1 VKWFSPREAA
11 KRPLPEFLHVPW
23 NVGDV
28 GVMIL
33 AWFGIQIGV
42 VLLLKILAPSVPGVD
57 DFLRGVSS
65 GSNIMG
71 VFVLDLV
78 DAAAGLGVV
87 ALYLRK
93 YRTGFKTLGWR
104 RTDLGRAVLYLV
116 IVLIFFVFASAAVL
130 TLVSLLLPGF
140 NADQAQNNDFI
151 GAAAG
156 HQSLALIALV
166 LLPPV
171 LEETI
176 FRGFMFPAMAKKW
189 GVIPG
194 ALVSSAVFGIAHFQ
208 ANISIYTFLL
218 GLLLCFMYVRLKS
231 IFPGMALHM
240 LNNYLA
246 FLALTGK

>member
-1 VKWFSPREAA
+1 MKWLAPREAA

-23 NVGDV
+23 NIGDV

-33 AWFGIQIGV
+33 LWFGIQIGV
-42 VLLLKILAPSVPGVD
+42 ILMLKVLAPSVPGIES
-57 DFLRGVSS
+57 FLIGVTN
-65 GSNIMG
+65 GTNIMG
-71 VFVLDLV
+71 VFALDLL

-93 YRTGFKTLGWR
+93 YRTGFKSLGWR
-104 RTDLGRAVLYLV
+104 PVNIGRAILYLV
-116 IVLIFFVFASAAVL
+116 GVLLFFIFASAAVL
-130 TLVSLLLPGF
+130 ALVSWLVPGF

-231 IFPGMALHM
+231 IVPGVLLHM

-246 FLALTGK
+246 FLAITSK